1 MYGLYFLDYGGFF
14 VFLWCKY
21 KQLFLILY
29 TFASKKFKKSMIFSV
44 FVQKLASKLQFEP
57 NKSQIEAMN
66 SLGEFLFGQFN
77 RDRIFV
83 LRGYAGTGKTSLVG
97 ALVKVLDEARM
108 PVQLMAPT
116 GRAAKVFASMAG
128 HPAYTIHK
136 CIYRQQKFNVEM
148 EGFELTENRR
158 PGVLFICDEA
168 SMISTLNEGSPFGTG
183 NLLDDLVEYVYG
195 AQGCKLL
202 LVGDAA
208 QLPPVGQMRS
218 PALDISNLQGYGLD
232 VMTTELTEVARQ
244 QLDSGI
250 LYNATLLR
258 NILMA
263 GAGAQPGSE
272 AAKQLCRLPYIYYKM
287 YADVL
292 RIDGY
297 ELLDCLSS
305 SYSQQGIDDTIII
318 TRSNARANKFN
329 IGVRN
334 QILDREEELSSGDRL
349 LVVKNNYYWGKEFDQ
364 LPFIA
369 NGDVVT
375 VNRVRSVIE
384 LYGFRF
390 AKVAITLPDYD
401 IDTEVIVMLDTLTV
415 DGPNLPVNM
424 QQKLFEEV
432 AQDYPECRNQRDLY
446 KAIKENPYFN
456 ALQIKYAYCVTC
468 HKSQG
473 GQWQDVYLDL
483 GYINPDHLGP
493 DFYRWLYT
501 AFTRARKRLYL
512 VNMSDEMSE

>member
-1 MYGLYFLDYGGFF
+1 
-14 VFLWCKY
+14 
-21 KQLFLILY
+21 
-29 TFASKKFKKSMIFSV
+29 MIFS
-44 FVQKLASKLQFEP
+44 FFAQKMAEKLQFTP
-57 NKSQIEAMN
+57 NNLQKEAMN
-66 SLGEFLFGQFN
+66 LLGEFIFGSSL

-97 ALVKVLDEARM
+97 ALVKVLDEAKM

-128 HPAYTIHK
+128 HPAFTIHK
-136 CIYRQQKFNVEM
+136 TIYRQHRFNVEM

-158 PGVLFICDEA
+158 TGVLFICDEA

-183 NLLDDLVEYVYG
+183 NLLDDLIEFVYG
-195 AQGCKLL
+195 SQGCKLL

-208 QLPPVGQMRS
+208 QLPPVGQKRS
-218 PALDISNLQGYGLD
+218 PALDINVLQSYGLE
-232 VMTTELTEVARQ
+232 VVTTELTEVARQ
-244 QLDSGI
+244 QMTSGI
-250 LYNATLLR
+250 LYNATVLR
-258 NILMA
+258 NTLMMGMNA
-263 GAGAQPGSE
+263 PAESATAQ
-272 AAKQLCRLPYIYYKM
+272 RLYALPHIYYKM
-287 YADVL
+287 YPDVH
-292 RIDGY
+292 RINGY
-297 ELLDCLSS
+297 ELLECLGS
-305 SYSQQGIDDTIII
+305 SYSNEGLDDTIII

-329 IGVRN
+329 QGVRN
-334 QILDREEELSSGDRL
+334 QILDREEELTAGDRL

-375 VNRVRSVIE
+375 VNRVRSVIS

-415 DGPNLPVNM
+415 DGPNLPVEQ
-424 QQKLFEEV
+424 QQKLFEAV

-446 KAIKENPYFN
+446 KAVKENPYFN
-456 ALQIKYAYCVTC
+456 ALQVKYAYCVTC

-483 GYINPDHLGP
+483 AYINPDHLGP
-493 DFYRWLYT
+493 DFYRWIYT
-501 AFTRARKRLYL
+501 AFTRARKSLYL
-512 VNMSDEMSE
+512 VNMSDEMTE

>member
-1 MYGLYFLDYGGFF
+1 
-14 VFLWCKY
+14 
-21 KQLFLILY
+21 
-29 TFASKKFKKSMIFSV
+29 MIFSV
-44 FVQKLASKLQFEP
+44 FAQKMAEKLQFSP
-57 NKSQIEAMN
+57 NKLQKEAMN
-66 SLGEFLFGQFN
+66 LLGDFIFGN
-77 RDRIFV
+77 SARDRIFV

-97 ALVKVLDEARM
+97 ALVRLLDELRM

-116 GRAAKVFASMAG
+116 GRAAKVFAAMAG

-136 CIYRQQKFNVEM
+136 TIYRQQKFNVEM

-158 PGVLFICDEA
+158 TGVLFICDEA

-183 NLLDDLVEYVYG
+183 NLLDDLIEYVYG
-195 AQGCKLL
+195 SQGCRLL

-208 QLPPVGQMRS
+208 QLPPVGQKRS
-218 PALDISNLQGYGLD
+218 PALDLQQLQGYGLE

-250 LYNATLLR
+250 LYNATHLR
-258 NILMA
+258 SILME
-263 GAGAQPGSE
+263 GGDLTS
-272 AAKQLCRLPYIYYKM
+272 LPRIYNKM
-287 YADVL
+287 YKDVQ

-297 ELLDCLSS
+297 ELLECLAQ
-305 SYSQQGIDDTIII
+305 SYSHEGLDDTIII
-318 TRSNARANKFN
+318 TRSNARANRFN
-329 IGVRN
+329 LGVRN
-334 QILDREEELSSGDRL
+334 QILDREEELSAGERL
-349 LVVKNNYYWGKEFDQ
+349 LVVKNNYYWGREFDQ

-375 VNRVRSVIE
+375 VRRVRSVVE
-384 LYGFRF
+384 FYGFRF
-390 AKVAITLPDYD
+390 AKVDITLPDYD

-415 DGPNLPVNM
+415 DGPNLPQDRQQQLFM
-424 QQKLFEEV
+424 QV
-432 AQDYPECRNQRDLY
+432 AQDYPECRTKRDLY

-456 ALQIKYAYCVTC
+456 ALQVKYAYCVTC

-483 GYINPDHLGP
+483 GYINPEHLGP
-493 DFYRWLYT
+493 DFYRWMYT
-501 AFTRARKRLYL
+501 AFTRARNRLYL